1 MISLLNK
8 NIEQTDN
15 IAGYVNSADSLLLSN
30 IIKAS
35 DESSLIILKNDTA
48 VDRIKFE
55 LEAYIDKERIF
66 PIHSF
71 DEIPYDPMPSYGSFS
86 AKKYFEI
93 NKIISSAIKNKVI
106 ITSVYNILKK
116 LLGLSVEIHIKV
128 SIESLSFHLFQSRWI
143 ITVTN

>member
-1 MISLLNK
+1 MISLINK

-71 DEIPYDPMPSYGSFS
+71 DVIPYDPMPSYGSFS

-106 ITSVYNILKK
+106 ITSVYN
-116 LLGLSVEIHIKV
+116 LSLIHI
-128 SIESLSFHLFQSRWI
+128 
-143 ITVTN
+143 

>member
-1 MISLLNK
+1 MISLINK

-35 DESSLIILKNDTA
+35 DESSLIILKKDTA

-71 DEIPYDPMPSYGSFS
+71 DEIPYALLWKFFC
-86 AKKYFEI
+86 KKIFR
-93 NKIISSAIKNKVI
+93 N
-106 ITSVYNILKK
+106 
-116 LLGLSVEIHIKV
+116 
-128 SIESLSFHLFQSRWI
+128 
-143 ITVTN
+143 